1 MTWRLTAVLA
11 CHDRRDKTLACL
23 ESLAACRGAAAA
35 RGLADVRVIL
45 VDDGSR
51 DGTAAAV
58 AEAFPDVRILT
69 GDGSLWWGGAMAQG
83 LSAVGDDSDFQLWLN
98 DDVVLD
104 GDALARLVAVHDD
117 LRAEIGTGPV
127 VVGGT
132 REPGDGTASYGGGVR
147 TGFHPFRYTPV
158 TPTDRPLPCDV
169 MNGNIVLVPRDA
181 ARRLGGMDP
190 AFIGVQGMGD
200 TDYALR
206 ARMADIPVMLAP
218 GTLGTCTRGQRVL
231 PWRDGRRL
239 LADRL
244 REIWGPRGYPVRA
257 WGVFAR
263 RHGGLLWPLWF
274 ILPYMRAFLAA
285 LRPAPGP
292 RPRRVA
298 LLEGIV
304 AAYRVPVL
312 RGLARSADPLF
323 TAFHGPG
330 KPGYTATA
338 IDGPL
343 PLPAVRT
350 RNLFWPGGRGRIACT
365 AGTLAALLSR
375 PDAIIAGFHAH
386 DAGIWAVWLMRRLTG
401 RPRFLLTGHFVMT
414 PGGDGL
420 RGLMRRTLARGADAL
435 LPYGEKGAAAC
446 RAIGINPARLFIT
459 DNSVDIGHIRALRA
473 GLSAAAVPAARQA
486 LGLEDDPVFLFVG
499 RLYPSKRVDRVIDAV
514 RDLRRAGRRCR
525 LLIVGDGVDAA
536 RLKNIAGDDPG
547 IRFTGALFEEAA
559 LVPLFALATAVVVPG
574 SVGLIAAHAFAH
586 DVPVVSCRDTDGHG
600 PEFAYLADGVN
611 ALLAEAG
618 TEGSLTAAL
627 DRLLTDADLLA
638 RLRAGAR
645 RTADGLGIDRPV
657 RTTLDA
663 VRMAL
668 SDKTG
673 AHPDIKVIS

>member
-1 MTWRLTAVLA
+1 MSRRITAVLA
-11 CHDRRDKTLACL
+11 CHDRREKTLACL
-23 ESLAACRGAAAA
+23 AALVAARAAAGM
-35 RGLADVRVIL
+35 RGVTHVAVIL
-45 VDDGSR
+45 VDDGSQ
-51 DGTAAAV
+51 DGTMAAV
-58 AEAFPDVRILT
+58 AQAFPDVRILT
-69 GDGSLWWGGAMAQG
+69 GDGTLWWGGAMALG

-104 GDALARLVAVHDD
+104 GDALARLVDVHDD
-117 LRAEIGTGPV
+117 LYAQTGTGAV
-127 VVGGT
+127 VVGST

-147 TGFHPFRYTPV
+147 GGFHPFRYAPV
-158 TPTDRPLPCDV
+158 TPTDRPVPCDV
-169 MNGNIVLVPRDA
+169 MNGNIVLVPRDVA
-181 ARRLGGMDP
+181 QRLGGMDP
-190 AFIGVQGMGD
+190 VFIGVQGMGD

-218 GTLGTCTRGQRVL
+218 GTLGTCARGQRVL

-244 REIWGPRGYPVRA
+244 REIWGPRGYPLRA
-257 WGVFAR
+257 WRTFAR
-263 RHGGLLWPLWF
+263 RHGGPLWPLWF
-274 ILPYMRAFLAA
+274 VLPYLRAFLAA

-312 RGLARSADPLF
+312 RGLARSTDPLF

-365 AGTLAALLSR
+365 AGTLPALLSR
-375 PDAIIAGFHAH
+375 PDAIVAGFHAH
-386 DAGIWAVWLMRRLTG
+386 DAGIWAVWLLRRLTG
-401 RPRFLLTGHFVMT
+401 RPRFILTGHFVMT
-414 PGGDGL
+414 PAGDGL

-446 RAIGINPARLFIT
+446 RAIGIDPARIFIT
-459 DNSVDIGHIRALRA
+459 DNSVDIDQIRALRA
-473 GLSAAAVPAARQA
+473 DLPAAAVTAARQA
-486 LGLEDDPVFLFVG
+486 LGLGDDPVFLFVG
-499 RLYPSKRVDRVIDAV
+499 RLYPSKQVDRVIDAV
-514 RDLRRAGRRCR
+514 RDLRRAGRHCR
-525 LLIVGDGVDAA
+525 LLIVGDGVDGP
-536 RLKNIAGDDPG
+536 RLKAMAGDDPG
-547 IRFTGALFEEAA
+547 IRFTGALFDEAA
-559 LVPLFALATAVVVPG
+559 LLPLFALATAVVVPG
-574 SVGLIAAHAFAH
+574 SIGLITAHAFAH

-627 DRLLTDADLLA
+627 DRLLSDPDLLA

-645 RTADGLGIDRPV
+645 QTADGLGIDRPV

-663 VRMAL
+663 VRTAL
-668 SDKTG
+668 GDRIQPP
-673 AHPDIKVIS
+673 A